1 MKKPQHYILQLLNI
15 RPGEERILGSLVVLS
30 GLVSL
35 ARLFNTTASSTLF
48 LHTFNA
54 SILPYTYISMAIV
67 ALLIGY
73 LNTRLERRIPFVRLH
88 LYNIVGYFIILAV
101 LRLAMSLTDAGWP
114 VFIYFIW
121 SEIGW
126 ILLNL
131 MLWRLAGRLCSFC
144 NAPGAEGC
152 KAITPCSMWMF
163 S

>member
-101 LRLAMSLTDAGWP
+101 LRLAMSL
-114 VFIYFIW
+114 
-121 SEIGW
+121 
-126 ILLNL
+126 
-131 MLWRLAGRLCSFC
+131 
-144 NAPGAEGC
+144 
-152 KAITPCSMWMF
+152 
-163 S
+163 